1 MSVEKKETL
10 IQVQNLTKTFG
21 GSVHALNGVSTDIK
35 KGEVVCVIGPS
46 GSGKSTFLRCLNLL
60 EDVTEGEIY
69 VDDEMINAPSV
80 NVNLVR

>member
-35 KGEVVCVIGPS
+35 KGEVVCIIEAM
-46 GSGKSTFLRCLNLL
+46 KIMN
-60 EDVTEGEIY
+60 EITSEFDGV
-69 VDDEMINAPSV
+69 VDEI
-80 NVNLVR
+80 LVSNEQIVEFGQPLFRIV